1 MARKAGAAIRRQENS
16 VMREWLK
23 DLIDDLG
30 LASLNAFPIGE
41 LSSGLP
47 MMIAALAAHLENPA
61 GAPIGSPG
69 LDKFA
74 ACIATLR
81 QEDASLARTVAD
93 YTRLKKLLLSAA
105 ADGLRRSD
113 QAVMQIMNTLD
124 DGFYQV
130 FMVGL
135 DAYVERH
142 SLELQH
148 LADTDPLTGLYNVRY
163 FRRQLHQQLEL
174 YKRYRIPFSL
184 IMFDLDELKQ
194 LNDIRGHE
202 AGDVALTNLAAILKK
217 EKRETDIAVRYG
229 DDEFFLLMP
238 GTAADEGER
247 LAYRISRRV
256 KELNLRTKGEEIT
269 GVSIGIVSCPDN
281 GTDVGALRAKADRA
295 MYLAKTLGGGT
306 VARFRDFQE
315 S

>member
-1 MARKAGAAIRRQENS
+1 
-16 VMREWLK
+16 MREWLK
-23 DLIDDLG
+23 DLIDNLG
-30 LASLNAFPIGE
+30 LASLSSFPTAE

-47 MMIAALAAHLENPA
+47 RVITALAAYLEDPS
-61 GAPIGSPG
+61 GIEIGDQG
-69 LDKFA
+69 LDELA
-74 ACIATLR
+74 DCIASLR
-81 QEDASLARTVAD
+81 QEDASLARTIAD
-93 YTRLKKLLLSAA
+93 YTNLKKLLLSAA
-105 ADGLRRSD
+105 ADGLRASD
-113 QAVMQIMNTLD
+113 QAVIHIINTLD

-130 FMVGL
+130 FILGL
-135 DAYVERH
+135 EAFVEQH
-142 SLELQH
+142 SLELQR
-148 LADTDPLTGLYNVRY
+148 LANTDPLTGLHNVRY

-194 LNDIRGHE
+194 LNDIRGHD
-202 AGDVALTNLAAILKK
+202 AGDLALKKLAVILKK

-229 DDEFFLLMP
+229 GDEFFLLLP
-238 GTAADEGER
+238 GTVADEGER

-256 KELNLRTKGEEIT
+256 KELNLQTRGEEIT
-269 GVSIGIVSCPDN
+269 GVSIGVVSCPDN

-306 VARFRDFQE
+306 VARFREFQA

>member
-1 MARKAGAAIRRQENS
+1 
-16 VMREWLK
+16 MREWLK

-30 LASLNAFPIGE
+30 LSSLKSFPTGE

-47 MMIAALAAHLENPA
+47 RMITALAAHLEEPS
-61 GAPIGSPG
+61 GTEIGNQG
-69 LDKFA
+69 LDKLA
-74 ACIATLR
+74 TCIATLR
-81 QEDASLARTVAD
+81 QEDASLARTIAD
-93 YTRLKKLLLSAA
+93 YTNLKKLLLSAA
-105 ADGLRRSD
+105 ADGLRASD
-113 QAVMQIMNTLD
+113 QAVMHIINTLD

-130 FMVGL
+130 FILGL
-135 DAYVERH
+135 EAFVEQH
-142 SLELQH
+142 SLELQR

-194 LNDIRGHE
+194 LNDIRGHD
-202 AGDVALTNLAAILKK
+202 AGDVALKNLAAILKK
-217 EKRETDIAVRYG
+217 EKRETDIAVRYDG
-229 DDEFFLLMP
+229 DEFFLLLP

-256 KELNLRTKGEEIT
+256 KELNLHTQGEAIT